1 MWSSAQMHR
10 YIINFNSNP
19 RKCSFFF
26 CQMQMRFLER
36 REVRTKGKTSLQIW
50 FTLGGKSYILSGRA
64 NEPFSRPPVTA
75 CWEHRDSSRWLLSPT
90 GVGRRSLCTHKRWS
104 LDFNLDS
111 QGFFTGGRNQSWRE
125 PGFLPQTIQPSKYL
139 KAYVYSN
146 SLLGQWVTSQDLQ
159 EPKARCWFLSLGNFH
174 LSQVSDSPPFSQLPL
189 CITLV
194 TDINWGTSVCTR

>member
-36 REVRTKGKTSLQIW
+36 RAVRTKGKTSLQI

-75 CWEHRDSSRWLLSPT
+75 CWEHRGSSRWLLSPT
-90 GVGRRSLCTHKRWS
+90 GVGRRSLCSHKRWS

-111 QGFFTGGRNQSWRE
+111 QGFFTGGRNQSWWE
-125 PGFLPQTIQPSKYL
+125 PGSLPQTMQPSKYL

-146 SLLGQWVTSQDLQ
+146 NWLGQWVTSAGLTGTKSKVLISF
-159 EPKARCWFLSLGNFH
+159 PGKFP
-174 LSQVSDSPPFSQLPL
+174 SQSS
-189 CITLV
+189 
-194 TDINWGTSVCTR
+194 